1 METVQLIL
9 YGFSV
14 VFQPVNLICAFLGAL
29 AGTLVG
35 VLPGLG
41 PVGAMSMLLPV
52 TYGMSP
58 TGAMIMLA
66 GIYYGAQYGGSTTS
80 ILVNI
85 PGESASVVTCLDGYQ
100 MARQGN
106 AGTALGIAAFGSFI
120 AGTIG
125 VVALSFLAPPLVDA
139 ALTFGAPEYFALMCL
154 GLTVLTFLA
163 QGSMLKAL
171 IMAILGLFVGTIG
184 IDITTGR
191 QRFTLGLQ
199 DLMEGVGLVQIA
211 MGMFGISEI
220 LLNIEKTMKVTVFE
234 TSLKGLFPDLKDLK
248 QSMGAILRGTGIG
261 FFLGILPGG
270 GAIIASFSS
279 YAIEKRLSKHPEK
292 FGTGIIEG
300 VAAPESANNAA
311 AQGAFIPLMTLGIP
325 SNVVMALLLGALM
338 LHGLTPGPLLMAR
351 NPDLFWG
358 VITSMYIGN
367 VMLLILNLPLIPVW
381 VRFLK
386 IPYPILFPF
395 ILLFCLIGVY
405 TINNNVFDI
414 YLMIFFGFFGYLA
427 KKFEFEPAPFM
438 LAVVLG
444 PLMEKAFRHSLITFR
459 GDFSVFITRPIS
471 GVIFGIALFLLIFPL
486 ISQAERTG
494 KDRQPK
500 GGKLERLR
508 GKTRFRRSFGRR
520 KLDGRAKV

>member
-1 METVQLIL
+1 METFHLIL

-14 VFQPVNLICAFLGAL
+14 VMQPLNLLCAFLGAV

-100 MARQGN
+100 MARQGRS
-106 AGTALGIAAFGSFI
+106 GPALGIAAFSSFI

-125 VVALSFLAPPLVDA
+125 VLGLSFLAPPLVDA

-171 IMAILGLFVGTIG
+171 IMAVLGLFVGTIG
-184 IDITTGR
+184 FDITTGI
-191 QRFTLGLQ
+191 QRFTLGIR
-199 DLMEGVGLVQIA
+199 DLMDGVGLVQIA

-220 LLNIEKTMKVTVFE
+220 LLNIEKTVKVTVFE
-234 TSLKGLFPDLKDLK
+234 TRLKGLFPNLQDWRR
-248 QSMGAILRGTGIG
+248 SIGAILRGTGIG

-270 GAIIASFSS
+270 GAIIASFSA
-279 YAIEKRLSKHPEK
+279 YAIEKRLSKNPEK
-292 FGTGIIEG
+292 FGTGVIEG
-300 VAAPESANNAA
+300 VAAPEAANNAA

-325 SNVVMALLLGALM
+325 SNVVMALLLGAL
-338 LHGLTPGPLLMAR
+338 LIHGLTPGPLLMTR

-367 VMLLILNLPLIPVW
+367 VMLLILNLPLIPMW

-414 YLMIFFGFFGYLA
+414 YIMIFFGIVGYLA
-427 KKFEFEPAPFM
+427 RKFEFEAAPFI

-444 PLMEKAFRHSLITFR
+444 PMMEKAFRQSLIMFQ
-459 GDFSVFITRPIS
+459 GDLSVFIRRPIS
-471 GVIFGIALFLLIFPL
+471 GVIFGLAVVLLVLPFI
-486 ISQAERTG
+486 TG
-494 KDRQPK
+494 GIK
-500 GGKLERLR
+500 R
-508 GKTRFRRSFGRR
+508 GKIAGLKDT
-520 KLDGRAKV
+520 D

>member
-1 METVQLIL
+1 VETFHLIL

-14 VFQPVNLICAFLGAL
+14 VLQPANLMCAFLGAV

-85 PGESASVVTCLDGYQ
+85 PGESSSVVTCLDGYQ
-100 MARQGN
+100 MARQGR
-106 AGTALGIAAFGSFI
+106 AGPALGIAAFSSFF

-125 VVALSFLAPPLVDA
+125 VLGLSFLAPPLVDA

-163 QGSMLKAL
+163 QRSMLKAL
-171 IMAILGLFVGTIG
+171 IMAVLGLFVGTIG
-184 IDITTGR
+184 FDITTGI
-191 QRFTLGLQ
+191 QRFTLGIQ

-220 LLNIEKTMKVTVFE
+220 LLNIEKAVKITIFE
-234 TSLKGLFPDLKDLK
+234 TKLKGLFPNLQDWRR
-248 QSMGAILRGTGIG
+248 SIGAILRGTGIG

-270 GAIIASFSS
+270 GAVIASFSS

-292 FGTGIIEG
+292 FGTGVIEG

-338 LHGLTPGPLLMAR
+338 IHGLTPGPLLMTR

-367 VMLLILNLPLIPVW
+367 VMLLILNLPLIPMW

-405 TINNNVFDI
+405 TINNNIFDI
-414 YLMIFFGFFGYLA
+414 YLMIFFGIVGYLA
-427 KKFEFEPAPFM
+427 RKFEFEAAPFI

-444 PLMEKAFRHSLITFR
+444 PMMEKTFR
-459 GDFSVFITRPIS
+459 QTLIMFQGDFSVFIRRPIS
-471 GVIFGIALFLLIFPL
+471 GVIFGLAAVLLVLPL
-486 ISQAERTG
+486 ITG
-494 KDRQPK
+494 GFKREKIARLKDA
-500 GGKLERLR
+500 
-508 GKTRFRRSFGRR
+508 
-520 KLDGRAKV
+520 D

>member
-1 METVQLIL
+1 METLQLIF

-14 VFQPVNLICAFLGAL
+14 VLQPMNLLCAFLGAV

-52 TYGMSP
+52 TFGMSP

-85 PGESASVVTCLDGYQ
+85 PGESSSVVTCLDGYQ
-100 MARQGN
+100 MARQGS
-106 AGTALGIAAFGSFI
+106 AGKALGIAAFASFI

-125 VVALSFLAPPLVDA
+125 VLGLSFLAPPLVEA

-163 QGSMLKAL
+163 RGSMLKAL
-171 IMAILGLFVGTIG
+171 IMAVLGLFVGTIG

-191 QRFTLGLQ
+191 QRFTLGIQ
-199 DLMEGVGLVQIA
+199 DLMEGIGLVQIA
-211 MGMFGISEI
+211 MGLFGISEI
-220 LLNIEKTMKVTVFE
+220 LLNIEKTLKVSVFE
-234 TSLKGLFPDLKDLK
+234 TRLKGLFPDLQDWRR
-248 QSMGAILRGTGIG
+248 SIGAILRGTGIG

-270 GAIIASFSS
+270 GAVIASFAS
-279 YAIEKRLSKHPEK
+279 YAIEKRFSRHPER
-292 FGTGIIEG
+292 FGTGVIEG

-325 SNVVMALLLGALM
+325 SNVVTALLLGSLM
-338 LHGLTPGPLLMAR
+338 IHGLTPGPLLMTK

-367 VMLLILNLPLIPVW
+367 VMLLVLNLPLIPMW
-381 VRFLK
+381 VKLLQV
-386 IPYPILFPF
+386 PYSLLFPF

-414 YLMIFFGFFGYLA
+414 YLMTFFGVVGYLA
-427 KKFEFEPAPFM
+427 RKFEFETAPFV

-444 PLMEKAFRHSLITFR
+444 PMMEKTFRHSLIMSR

-471 GVIFGIALFLLIFPL
+471 GVIFSIAIILLILPL
-486 ISQAERTG
+486 IAKGSKRERIASL
-494 KDRQPK
+494 KD
-500 GGKLERLR
+500 E
-508 GKTRFRRSFGRR
+508 
-520 KLDGRAKV
+520 D

>member
-1 METVQLIL
+1 MDTIHHIL

-14 VFQPVNLICAFLGAL
+14 TFQPMNMLCAFLGAL
-29 AGTLVG
+29 MGTLVG

-41 PVGAMSMLLPV
+41 PVGAMSILLPV

-58 TGAMIMLA
+58 IGAVIMLA

-100 MARQGN
+100 MARQGR
-106 AGTALGIAAFGSFI
+106 AGPALGISAFGSFI

-125 VVALSFLAPPLVDA
+125 VLGLSFLAPPLVEA
-139 ALTFGAPEYFALMCL
+139 ALTFGPPEYFALMCL

-163 QGSMLKAL
+163 HGSMLKAL
-171 IMAILGLFVGTIG
+171 IMAVLGLFVGTIG
-184 IDITTGR
+184 LDITTGM
-191 QRFTLGLQ
+191 QRFTLGIS
-199 DLMEGVGLVQIA
+199 DLMEGVGLVQVA

-220 LLNIEKTMKVTVFE
+220 LVNIEKEMNVTVFE
-234 TSLKGLFPDLKDLK
+234 TKLKGLFPTLKDWRRCI
-248 QSMGAILRGTGIG
+248 GPILRGTVVG

-270 GAIIASFSS
+270 GAVIASFSS
-279 YAIEKRLSKHPEK
+279 YAIEKRLSKYPEK
-292 FGTGIIEG
+292 FGTGVIEG

-311 AQGAFIPLMTLGIP
+311 AQGCFIPLMTLGIP

-338 LHGLTPGPLLMAR
+338 IHGLTPGPLLMSK

-358 VITSMYIGN
+358 VITSMYLGN
-367 VMLLILNLPLIPVW
+367 VMLLVLNLPLIPMW
-381 VRFLK
+381 VKVLK

-414 YLMIFFGFFGYLA
+414 YLMIFFGFFGYITR
-427 KKFEFEPAPFM
+427 KFEFEGAPFI

-444 PLMEKAFRHSLITFR
+444 PMMEKAFRQSLIMSK
-459 GDFSVFITRPIS
+459 GAFSIFVSRPIS
-471 GVIFGIALFLLIFPL
+471 GVIFGIAIVLLILPL
-486 ISQAERTG
+486 VAKAKREKIAS
-494 KDRQPK
+494 
-500 GGKLERLR
+500 LEE
-508 GKTRFRRSFGRR
+508 GN
-520 KLDGRAKV
+520 

>member
-1 METVQLIL
+1 METFHLIL

-14 VFQPVNLICAFLGAL
+14 VMQPLNLVCGFLGAVE
-29 AGTLVG
+29 GTLVG

-100 MARQGN
+100 MARQGRS
-106 AGTALGIAAFGSFI
+106 GPALGIAAFSSFI

-125 VVALSFLAPPLVDA
+125 VLGLSFLAPPLVDA

-171 IMAILGLFVGTIG
+171 IMAVLGLFVGTIG
-184 IDITTGR
+184 FDITTGI
-191 QRFTLGLQ
+191 QRFTLGIR
-199 DLMEGVGLVQIA
+199 DLMDGVGLVQIA

-220 LLNIEKTMKVTVFE
+220 LLNIEKTVKVTVFE
-234 TSLKGLFPDLKDLK
+234 TRLKGLFPNLQDWRR
-248 QSMGAILRGTGIG
+248 SIGAILRGTGIG

-270 GAIIASFSS
+270 GAIIASFSA
-279 YAIEKRLSKHPEK
+279 YAIEKRLSKNPEK
-292 FGTGIIEG
+292 FGTGVIEG
-300 VAAPESANNAA
+300 VAAPEAANNAA

-325 SNVVMALLLGALM
+325 SNVVMALLLGAL
-338 LHGLTPGPLLMAR
+338 LIHGLTPGPLLMTR

-367 VMLLILNLPLIPVW
+367 VMLLILNLPLIPMW
-381 VRFLK
+381 VRFLR

-414 YLMIFFGFFGYLA
+414 YIMIFFGIVGYLA
-427 KKFEFEPAPFM
+427 RKFEFEAAPFI

-444 PLMEKAFRHSLITFR
+444 PMMEKAFRQSLIMFQ
-459 GDFSVFITRPIS
+459 GDLSVFIRRPIS
-471 GVIFGIALFLLIFPL
+471 GVIFGLAVVLLVLPFI
-486 ISQAERTG
+486 TG
-494 KDRQPK
+494 GIK
-500 GGKLERLR
+500 R
-508 GKTRFRRSFGRR
+508 GKIAGLKDT
-520 KLDGRAKV
+520 D

>member
-1 METVQLIL
+1 VETFHLIL

-14 VFQPVNLICAFLGAL
+14 VLQPANLMCAFLGAV

-85 PGESASVVTCLDGYQ
+85 PGESSSVVTCLDGYQ
-100 MARQGN
+100 MARQGR
-106 AGTALGIAAFGSFI
+106 AGPALGIAAFSSFF

-125 VVALSFLAPPLVDA
+125 VLGLSFLAPPLVDA

-163 QGSMLKAL
+163 QRSMLKAL
-171 IMAILGLFVGTIG
+171 IMAVLGLFVGTIG
-184 IDITTGR
+184 FDITTGI
-191 QRFTLGLQ
+191 QRFTLGIQ

-220 LLNIEKTMKVTVFE
+220 LLNIEKAVKITIFE
-234 TSLKGLFPDLKDLK
+234 TKLKGLFPNLQDWRR
-248 QSMGAILRGTGIG
+248 SIGAILRGTGIG

-270 GAIIASFSS
+270 GAVIASFSS

-292 FGTGIIEG
+292 FGTGVIEG

-338 LHGLTPGPLLMAR
+338 IHGLTPGPLLMTR

-367 VMLLILNLPLIPVW
+367 VMLLILNLPLIPMW

-405 TINNNVFDI
+405 TINNNIFDI
-414 YLMIFFGFFGYLA
+414 YLMIFFGIVGYLA
-427 KKFEFEPAPFM
+427 RKFEFEAAPFI

-444 PLMEKAFRHSLITFR
+444 PMMEKAFRQSLIMFQ
-459 GDFSVFITRPIS
+459 GDFSVFIRRPIS
-471 GVIFGIALFLLIFPL
+471 GVIFGLAAILLVLPL
-486 ISQAERTG
+486 ITG
-494 KDRQPK
+494 GFKREKIARLKDA
-500 GGKLERLR
+500 
-508 GKTRFRRSFGRR
+508 
-520 KLDGRAKV
+520 D

>member
-1 METVQLIL
+1 VETFHLIL

-14 VFQPVNLICAFLGAL
+14 VLQPANLLCAFLGAV

-85 PGESASVVTCLDGYQ
+85 PGESSSVVTCLDGYQ
-100 MARQGN
+100 MARQGR
-106 AGTALGIAAFGSFI
+106 AGPALGIAAFSSFF

-125 VVALSFLAPPLVDA
+125 VLGLSFLAPPLVDA

-163 QGSMLKAL
+163 QRSMLKAL
-171 IMAILGLFVGTIG
+171 IMAVLGLFVGTIG
-184 IDITTGR
+184 FDITTGI
-191 QRFTLGLQ
+191 QRFTLGIQ

-220 LLNIEKTMKVTVFE
+220 LLNIEKAVKITIFE
-234 TSLKGLFPDLKDLK
+234 TKLKGLFPNLQDWRR
-248 QSMGAILRGTGIG
+248 SIGAILRGTGIG

-270 GAIIASFSS
+270 GAVIASFSS

-292 FGTGIIEG
+292 FGTGVIEG

-338 LHGLTPGPLLMAR
+338 IHGLTPGPLLMTR

-367 VMLLILNLPLIPVW
+367 VMLLILNLPLIPMW

-405 TINNNVFDI
+405 TINNNIFDI
-414 YLMIFFGFFGYLA
+414 YLMIFFGIVGYLA
-427 KKFEFEPAPFM
+427 RKFEFEAAPFI

-444 PLMEKAFRHSLITFR
+444 PMMEKAFRQSLIMFQ
-459 GDFSVFITRPIS
+459 GDFSVFIRRPIS
-471 GVIFGIALFLLIFPL
+471 GVIFGLAAVLLVLPL
-486 ISQAERTG
+486 ITG
-494 KDRQPK
+494 GFKREKIARLKDA
-500 GGKLERLR
+500 
-508 GKTRFRRSFGRR
+508 
-520 KLDGRAKV
+520 D

>member
-1 METVQLIL
+1 VETFHLIL

-14 VFQPVNLICAFLGAL
+14 VLQPANLLCAFLGAV

-85 PGESASVVTCLDGYQ
+85 PGESSSVVTCLDGYQ
-100 MARQGN
+100 MARQGR
-106 AGTALGIAAFGSFI
+106 AGPALGIAAFSSFF

-125 VVALSFLAPPLVDA
+125 VLGLSFLAPPLVDA

-163 QGSMLKAL
+163 QRSMLKAL
-171 IMAILGLFVGTIG
+171 IMAVLGLFVGTIG
-184 IDITTGR
+184 FDITTGI
-191 QRFTLGLQ
+191 QRFTLGIQ

-220 LLNIEKTMKVTVFE
+220 LLNIEKAVKITIFE
-234 TSLKGLFPDLKDLK
+234 TKLKGLFPNLQDWRR
-248 QSMGAILRGTGIG
+248 SIGAILRGTGIG

-270 GAIIASFSS
+270 GAVIASFSS

-292 FGTGIIEG
+292 FGTGVIEG

-338 LHGLTPGPLLMAR
+338 IHGLTPGPLLMTR

-367 VMLLILNLPLIPVW
+367 VMLLILNLPLIPMW

-405 TINNNVFDI
+405 TINNNIFDI
-414 YLMIFFGFFGYLA
+414 YLMIFFGIVGYLA
-427 KKFEFEPAPFM
+427 RKFEFEAAPFI

-444 PLMEKAFRHSLITFR
+444 PMMEKAFRQSLIMFQ
-459 GDFSVFITRPIS
+459 GDFSVFIRRPIS
-471 GVIFGIALFLLIFPL
+471 GVIFGLAVILLVLPL
-486 ISQAERTG
+486 ITG
-494 KDRQPK
+494 GFKREKIARLKDA
-500 GGKLERLR
+500 
-508 GKTRFRRSFGRR
+508 
-520 KLDGRAKV
+520 D

>member
-1 METVQLIL
+1 METIQLIF
-9 YGFSV
+9 YGFGV
-14 VFQPVNLICAFLGAL
+14 VLQPANLLCAFLGAV

-52 TYGMSP
+52 TFGMSP

-85 PGESASVVTCLDGYQ
+85 PGESSSVITCLDGYQ
-100 MARQGN
+100 MARQGR
-106 AGTALGIAAFGSFI
+106 AGPALGIAAFGSFI
-120 AGTIG
+120 AGTLG
-125 VVALSFLAPPLVDA
+125 VVALSFLAPPLADA

-163 QGSMLKAL
+163 HGSMLKAL
-171 IMAILGLFVGTIG
+171 IMAILGLFVGTVG

-191 QRFTLGLQ
+191 QRFTLGIQ
-199 DLMEGVGLVQIA
+199 DLMEGAGLVQIA
-211 MGMFGISEI
+211 MGLFGISEI
-220 LLNIEKTMKVTVFE
+220 LLNVEKTLKISVFE
-234 TSLKGLFPDLKDLK
+234 TKLRGLFPNLQDWKNCI
-248 QSMGAILRGTGIG
+248 GAILRGTGVG

-270 GAIIASFSS
+270 GAVIASFAS
-279 YAIEKRLSKHPEK
+279 YAIERRFSSHPEK
-292 FGTGIIEG
+292 FGTGLIEG

-338 LHGLTPGPLLMAR
+338 IHGLTPGPLLMTK

-358 VITSMYIGN
+358 VITSMYLGN
-367 VMLLILNLPLIPVW
+367 LMLLVLNLPLIPMW
-381 VRFLK
+381 VRLLK

-395 ILLFCLIGVY
+395 ILLFCMIGVY

-414 YLMIFFGFFGYLA
+414 YLMTFFGVVGYLA
-427 KKFEFEPAPFM
+427 KKFQFETAPFI
-438 LAVVLG
+438 LAVVIG
-444 PLMEKAFRHSLITFR
+444 PMMEKAFRQSLIMSQ
-459 GDFSVFITRPIS
+459 GDFSEFITRPIS
-471 GVIFGIALFLLIFPL
+471 GVIFGIAIFLLVFPL
-486 ISQAERTG
+486 IT
-494 KDRQPK
+494 K
-500 GGKLERLR
+500 GAKREKIASLEEE
-508 GKTRFRRSFGRR
+508 
-520 KLDGRAKV
+520 

>member
-1 METVQLIL
+1 METFHLIL

-14 VFQPVNLICAFLGAL
+14 VIQPANLLCAFLGAL
-29 AGTLVG
+29 AGTMVG

-85 PGESASVVTCLDGYQ
+85 PGESASVITCLDGYQ
-100 MARQGN
+100 MARQGRS
-106 AGTALGIAAFGSFI
+106 GPALGIAAFSSFI

-125 VVALSFLAPPLVDA
+125 VLGLSFLAPPLVDA

-154 GLTVLTFLA
+154 GLTILTFLA
-163 QGSMLKAL
+163 QHSMLKAL
-171 IMAILGLFVGTIG
+171 IMAVLGLFVGTVG
-184 IDITTGR
+184 FDITTGI
-191 QRFTLGLQ
+191 QRFTLGIQ
-199 DLMEGVGLVQIA
+199 DLMDGAGLVQIA

-234 TSLKGLFPDLKDLK
+234 TNLKGLFPNLQDWRR
-248 QSMGAILRGTGIG
+248 SIGAILRGTGIG

-270 GAIIASFSS
+270 GAVIASFSS
-279 YAIEKRLSKHPEK
+279 YAIEKRISRHPEK
-292 FGTGIIEG
+292 FGTGVIEG

-338 LHGLTPGPLLMAR
+338 IHGLTPGPLLMTR
-351 NPDLFWG
+351 YPDLFWG

-367 VMLLILNLPLIPVW
+367 VMLLVLNLPLIPMW
-381 VRFLK
+381 VRFLR

-414 YLMIFFGFFGYLA
+414 YLMIFFGIVGYLA
-427 KKFEFEPAPFM
+427 RKFEFEAAPFI

-444 PLMEKAFRHSLITFR
+444 PMMEKAFRQSLIMFQ
-459 GDFSVFITRPIS
+459 GDLSIFIRRPIS
-471 GVIFGIALFLLIFPL
+471 GVIFGLAVILLVLPL
-486 ISQAERTG
+486 ITGGIKRVKVAGLKDAE
-494 KDRQPK
+494 
-500 GGKLERLR
+500 
-508 GKTRFRRSFGRR
+508 
-520 KLDGRAKV
+520 

>member
-1 METVQLIL
+1 
-9 YGFSV
+9 
-14 VFQPVNLICAFLGAL
+14 
-29 AGTLVG
+29 
-35 VLPGLG
+35 
-41 PVGAMSMLLPV
+41 MSMLLPV

-66 GIYYGAQYGGSTTS
+66 GIYYGALYGGSTTS

-100 MARQGN
+100 MARQGRS
-106 AGTALGIAAFGSFI
+106 GPALGIAAFGSFI

-125 VVALSFLAPPLVDA
+125 VLGLSFLAPPLVEA
-139 ALTFGAPEYFALMCL
+139 ALSFGAPEYFALMCL

-171 IMAILGLFVGTIG
+171 IMAVLGLFVGTIG
-184 IDITTGR
+184 FDITTGI
-191 QRFTLGLQ
+191 QRFTLGIQ
-199 DLMEGVGLVQIA
+199 DLMDGVGLVQIA

-234 TSLKGLFPDLKDLK
+234 TRLKGLFPNLQDWRR
-248 QSMGAILRGTGIG
+248 SIGAILRGTGIG

-270 GAIIASFSS
+270 GAVIASFSS

-292 FGTGIIEG
+292 FGTGVIEG

-325 SNVVMALLLGALM
+325 SNVVMALLLGAL
-338 LHGLTPGPLLMAR
+338 LIHGLTPGPLLMTR

-367 VMLLILNLPLIPVW
+367 VMLLILNLPLIPMW
-381 VRFLK
+381 VRFLR

-414 YLMIFFGFFGYLA
+414 YIMIFFGIVGYLA
-427 KKFEFEPAPFM
+427 RKFEFEAAPFI

-444 PLMEKAFRHSLITFR
+444 PMMEKAFRQSLIMFQ
-459 GDFSVFITRPIS
+459 GDLSVFIRRPIS
-471 GVIFGIALFLLIFPL
+471 GVIFGLAVVLLVLPL
-486 ISQAERTG
+486 ITG
-494 KDRQPK
+494 GIK
-500 GGKLERLR
+500 R
-508 GKTRFRRSFGRR
+508 GKIAGL
-520 KLDGRAKV
+520 KDEA